1 MCAWVCILEGIE
13 ELARESRREVL
24 KEGKIGKIYIERQAN
39 DSWKID
45 GIPRK
50 QK

>member
-1 MCAWVCILEGIE
+1 VCVCVCVCVCILEGME

-24 KEGKIGKIYIERQAN
+24 KTGKIYIERQAN

-45 GIPRK
+45 
-50 QK
+50 